1 MDITV
6 DTGENKVVVHI
17 EKYKRSNSFAVIMN
31 YETGTTVKAS
41 LDDLIKALEIISGKG
56 GSFSKSEERA
66 NNASSGLLVGDGEK
80 PVKVTK
86 SKKAQ
91 PAVSR

>member
-17 EKYKRSNSFAVIMN
+17 EKYKKSNSFAVIMN

-56 GSFSKSEERA
+56 GAFSKSEERA
-66 NNASSGLLVGDGEK
+66 NNASSGQVATSAKKG
-80 PVKVTK
+80 K
-86 SKKAQ
+86 SNRKTES
-91 PAVSR
+91 V